1 METFSIAL
9 LVSIF
14 MFSFATSMT
23 PGPNNIMLL
32 SSGLTF
38 GYKRTIPHILGV
50 VLGFPLMT
58 ICVGLGLGRLFD
70 LYPMVFMVLKV
81 VGILYLLWLAWKIA
95 HSKPTFKANDN
106 DAKPLTFFPIILFQ
120 WVNPKNW
127 MKIITAMSVYVTSV
141 DEAMTQIIII
151 SIIFLLTVSIS
162 ANTWALGGAVLK
174 KFIKSDIGIK
184 RFNVIMAILL
194 VLSIIPTL
202 FE

>member
-1 METFSIAL
+1 METFTTTL
-9 LVSIF
+9 LISIF

-58 ICVGLGLGRLFD
+58 ICVGLGLGRLFE
-70 LYPMVFMVLKV
+70 LYPVLFTILKII
-81 VGILYLLWLAWKIA
+81 GILYLLWLAWKIA
-95 HSKPTFKANDN
+95 NSKPTFNEHDE

-141 DEAMTQIIII
+141 EHAITQIIVI
-151 SIIFLLTVSIS
+151 SVIFLITVSIS
-162 ANTWALGGAVLK
+162 ANTWAFGGSVLK
-174 KFIKSDIGIK
+174 RFIKSDVGIK
-184 RFNVIMAILL
+184 RFNVIMAVLL
-194 VLSIIPTL
+194 VLSIVPTL